1 MENYLFLGGDKRIIY
16 AAELISQTNGVSAAG
31 LGGDFPQ
38 PSGKYARIV
47 LPLPFSRDGINI
59 NAPLSEEAIPLDSIP
74 EYAQAG
80 GLVLAGGSSER
91 LEKLCADNG
100 LRLVNYFAGEELTL
114 KNALLTAEGAV
125 SLLISES
132 DGSLFNSSVVITGY
146 GRIAYYLA
154 GLLRGFRCRVT
165 ITARSSVQRE
175 RAILD
180 GFCALPASLAG
191 LAAES
196 ADLIINTAPA
206 ELFSKDDF
214 ARMRKT
220 ALYMELASKPAQPEK
235 GYAEA
240 AGIKHIMAAG
250 LPGKFSPRT
259 AGEAIAQAI
268 TAAADR
274 S

>member
-1 MENYLFLGGDKRIIY
+1 MEEYLFLGGDRRIIY
-16 AAELISQTNGVSAAG
+16 AAELISRSGTVRAVG
-31 LGGDFPQ
+31 LPGDFP
-38 PSGKYARIV
+38 PPEGRCSRVV
-47 LPLPFSRDGINI
+47 LPLPFSRDGENL
-59 NAPLSEEAIPLDSIP
+59 NAPLSEITMPLGIIKD
-74 EYAQAG
+74 YAESG
-80 GLVLAGGSSER
+80 GTVYSGGTSPQLEQLCSE
-91 LEKLCADNG
+91 NG

-114 KNALLTAEGAV
+114 KNALLTAEGAI

-132 DGSLFNSSVVITGY
+132 DGALFNSSAVITGY

-154 GLLRGFRCRVT
+154 RLLREFRCRVT
-165 ITARSSVQRE
+165 IAARNPVQRE

-196 ADLIINTAPA
+196 ADFVINTVPA
-206 ELFSKDDF
+206 ELIGADCFG
-214 ARMRKT
+214 RMRNT

-235 GYAEA
+235 ALVEA
-240 AGIKHIMAAG
+240 AGIKYIPAAG

-268 TAAADR
+268 TAAG
-274 S
+274 